1 MTRLAACAVLAL
13 AAQSAGPAAG
23 AEGWRRLWNG
33 KDLSGWETYLGK
45 QPGSDA
51 EPLGLGRDPEGNF
64 GVQDGAIHIAGR
76 RLGALTTTESFGNY
90 RLRLEFK
97 WGEKKWPPREK
108 AKRNS
113 GVVYHAGA
121 PHGAHSGNWM
131 RGFQSQ
137 VQEGDCGDFHSLD
150 GASIDV
156 EAEAFEADGAKL
168 LRYRPGAPVQI
179 GVHQRVLHAQDAEK
193 PGAWNA
199 MEIVAKGDTVEHIVN
214 GVTVFRATHLRGQAD
229 GAPLSK
235 GRIQL
240 QSEGAEVFYR
250 NIEIKPLE

>member
-1 MTRLAACAVLAL
+1 VTRIVASVVLAL
-13 AAQSAGPAAG
+13 AAAGSAAA
-23 AEGWRRLWNG
+23 ADWRPLFNG
-33 KDLSGWETYLGK
+33 KDLAGFETYLGK

-51 EPLGLGRDPEGNF
+51 EPLGPGRDPDGNF
-64 GVQDGAIHIAGR
+64 GVQDGAIHIVGR
-76 RLGALTTTESFGNY
+76 RVGALTTTESFGNY

-97 WGEKKWPPREK
+97 WGEKRWPPREN

-113 GVVYHAGA
+113 GVIYHAVG

-150 GASIDV
+150 GATIDV
-156 EAEAFEADGAKL
+156 EAATLELDGASL
-168 LRYRPGAPVQI
+168 LRYTPGAAVQA

-193 PGAWNA
+193 PGWNV
-199 MEIVAKGDTVEHIVN
+199 MEIVARGATVEHVVN
-214 GVTVFRATHLRGQAD
+214 GTTVFRATNLRQPD
-229 GAPLSK
+229 GTPLTK

-250 NIEIKPLE
+250 NIEVQPLE

>member
-1 MTRLAACAVLAL
+1 VTGVAGAVVLAL
-13 AAQSAGPAAG
+13 AAAGAGTAAG
-23 AEGWRRLWNG
+23 ADGWRPLSNG
-33 KDLSGWETYLGK
+33 KDLTGWETYLGK

-51 EPLGLGRDPEGNF
+51 EPIGAGRDPEGNF
-64 GVQDGAIHIAGR
+64 GVQDGAIHIVGR
-76 RLGALTTTESFGNY
+76 RVGALTTTESFGNF

-97 WGEKKWPPREK
+97 WGERRWPPREN

-113 GVVYHAGA
+113 GVIYHAVG

-150 GASIDV
+150 GATIDV
-156 EAEAFEADGAKL
+156 EAATLDLDGTKL
-168 LRYRPGAPVQI
+168 LRYALGAAVQV

-193 PGAWNA
+193 PGWNV
-199 MEIVAKGDTVEHIVN
+199 MEIVARGDTVEHIVN
-214 GVTVFRATHLRGQAD
+214 GTTVFRATNLRQPD
-229 GAPLSK
+229 GTALTK

>member
-1 MTRLAACAVLAL
+1 VTRAALSVLLAL
-13 AAQSAGPAAG
+13 AAAGAGPAAG
-23 AEGWRRLWNG
+23 ADGWRPLWNG

-51 EPLGLGRDPEGNF
+51 APLGLARDPDGNF
-64 GVQDGAIHIAGR
+64 GVQDGAIHIVGR
-76 RLGALTTTESFGNY
+76 RLGALTTTESFENY

-97 WGEKKWPPREK
+97 WGEKKWPPREN

-113 GVVYHAGA
+113 GVVYHGVG

-150 GASIDV
+150 GALIDV
-156 EAEAFEADGAKL
+156 EAMALDLDGAAV
-168 LRYRPGAPVQI
+168 LRYAPGAAVQV
-179 GVHQRVLHAQDAEK
+179 GVHQRVLHSADAEQ
-193 PGAWNA
+193 PGWNV
-199 MEIVAKGDTVEHIVN
+199 MEIVARGDTVEHIVN
-214 GVTVFRATHLRGQAD
+214 GKTVFRATHLRQPD
-229 GAPLSK
+229 GTPLTK

-240 QSEGAEVFYR
+240 QSEAAEIFYR
-250 NIEIKPLE
+250 NIEIRPLE